1 MINHVDHKEEERM
14 IKLGQKIEILRMYF
28 VEGRAKKEI
37 ARKLNISKNTVKS
50 YINDF
55 LNSKKELINSGVS
68 KYELIENMVDKP
80 KYKSSNRYPRVM
92 TDEVKEIIRSFL
104 KDNDVKRNTG
114 KAKMCM
120 TAQDMYEALI
130 EKGFSL
136 SYTSVAQY
144 VQKYKESEYTF
155 EAFIKQNY
163 DYGDV
168 CEFDWGEVKLTI
180 NGIDVKYRMAVF
192 TMAKSNFRFAFLY
205 RNENSQSF
213 VDAHIRFFE
222 YIGGVPKCM
231 VYDNMKV
238 AVARFV
244 GRTEKEATEA
254 LKKLS
259 VYYGFNYRFCNI
271 RSGNEKGHVENSV
284 DFVRRKA
291 FAGMTSFDNESLA
304 FDRLAQRLE
313 KYNNIKT
320 KYLNNNSPADLLN
333 IEKSYLSKLMPTY
346 TNCIDL
352 TLRVDKL
359 STISYL
365 QNRYSVPDYLVLKA
379 VDVKVFIDKL
389 EIFYNNNLVA
399 SHTRLYGNQEW
410 SIDVLHFSKTLSRK
424 PGALLGSLAFEQ
436 MNSSLKEIYHNFF
449 KDQPKSFIALLEL
462 IGHYDITSVQN
473 TIDILTQKS
482 VEVNVENIKMILNR
496 KEDNFNNTNSK
507 SNLQEEIEENSRR
520 HLSIYDS
527 IIGTSDIEGSVAV

>member
-1 MINHVDHKEEERM
+1 MIKYLNHKEDERM

-55 LNSKKELINSGVS
+55 LTSKKELINSGVS
-68 KYELIENMVDKP
+68 KYELIENMVEKP
-80 KYKSSNRYPRVM
+80 KYNSSSRCPRVM
-92 TDEVKEIIRSFL
+92 TDEVKEIIRNFL
-104 KDNDVKRNTG
+104 KDNETKRNTG
-114 KAKMCM
+114 KSKMCM

-144 VQKYKESEYTF
+144 VQKYKESEYTL
-155 EAFIKQNY
+155 EAFIKQKY
-163 DYGDV
+163 DYGDI

-192 TMAKSNFRFAFLY
+192 TMAKSNFRFAYLY
-205 RNENSQSF
+205 KNENSQSF

-222 YIGGVPKCM
+222 HIGGVPKCM

-238 AVARFV
+238 AVAKFV
-244 GRTEKEATEA
+244 GRTEKEATET

-259 VYYGFNYRFCNI
+259 VYYCFNYRFCNI

-284 DFVRRKA
+284 DFIRRKA
-291 FAGMTSFDNESLA
+291 FSGMTSFDNESLA
-304 FDRLAQRLE
+304 FDRLAQKLE
-313 KYNNIKT
+313 KYNNVKT
-320 KYLNNNSPADLLN
+320 KYLNNNSPAELLN

-365 QNRYSVPDYLVLKA
+365 QNRYSVPDYLVLKV
-379 VDVKVFIDKL
+379 VDVKVFTNKL

-410 SIDVLHFSKTLSRK
+410 SIDILHFSKTLSRK

-436 MNSSLKEIYHNFF
+436 MHSSLKEIYHNFF
-449 KDQPKSFIALLEL
+449 KEQPKSFIALLEL
-462 IGHYDITSVQN
+462 IGDYDITSVQN

-496 KEDNFNNTNSK
+496 KEDNFTNTTSK

-527 IIGTSDIEGSVAV
+527 VIGTSNIEGSVAV

>member
-1 MINHVDHKEEERM
+1 MIKYSNHKEDERM

-55 LNSKKELINSGVS
+55 LTSKKELINSGVS
-68 KYELIENMVDKP
+68 KYELIENMVEKP
-80 KYKSSNRYPRVM
+80 KYNSSSRCPRVM
-92 TDEVKEIIRSFL
+92 TDEVKEIIRNFL
-104 KDNDVKRNTG
+104 KDNETKRNTG
-114 KAKMCM
+114 KSKMCM

-144 VQKYKESEYTF
+144 VQKYKESEYTL
-155 EAFIKQNY
+155 EAFIKQKY
-163 DYGDV
+163 DYGDI

-192 TMAKSNFRFAFLY
+192 TMAKSNFRFAYLY
-205 RNENSQSF
+205 KNENSQSF

-238 AVARFV
+238 AVAKFV
-244 GRTEKEATEA
+244 GRTEKEATET

-259 VYYGFNYRFCNI
+259 VYYCFNYRFCNI

-291 FAGMTSFDNESLA
+291 FAGMSSFDNESLA
-304 FDRLAQRLE
+304 FERLAHRLE
-313 KYNNIKT
+313 KYNNVKT

-410 SIDVLHFSKTLSRK
+410 SIDILHFSKTLSRK
-424 PGALLGSLAFEQ
+424 PGALLSSLAFEQ
-436 MNSSLKEIYHNFF
+436 MQDSLKEIYHNFF
-449 KDQPKSFIALLEL
+449 KEQPKSFIALLGI
-462 IGHYDITSVQN
+462 IGDYDITSVQN
-473 TIDILTQKS
+473 TINILTQKS

-496 KEDNFNNTNSK
+496 NNDYFNVTVPK
-507 SNLQEEIEENSRR
+507 SNLQEEIENNARR
-520 HLSIYDS
+520 HLTMYDS
-527 IIGTSDIEGSVAV
+527 VIGTSNVKGGVAV